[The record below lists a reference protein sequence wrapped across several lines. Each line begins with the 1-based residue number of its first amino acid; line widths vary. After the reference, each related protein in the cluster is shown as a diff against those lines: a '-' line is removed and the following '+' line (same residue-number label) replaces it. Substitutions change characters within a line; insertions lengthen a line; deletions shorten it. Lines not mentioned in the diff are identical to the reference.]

1 MQLSETENVYPVE
14 VGVRDSV
21 VGRELQLF
29 IVPKVFVAL
38 DQTTA
43 AELLPILEHFIKTG
57 ELPETK

>member
-14 VGVRDSV
+14 VEVRDSV

-29 IVPKVFVAL
+29 INPFVFVAL

-43 AELLPILEHFIKTG
+43 AELLPILEYFIKTG
-57 ELPETK
+57 EMPKTK